1 MRRKCVCAQI
11 MRHRRVLCANA
22 YSAQT
27 MRRCAF
33 GLYDARIRILR
44 ILCADA
50 QMRLCAYYAHII
62 CRCAYYADMLIL
74 CAYYPYMFILFV
86 LQIKHSPP
94 LLTYTDPPRWWE
106 GVPAPALIHCKL
118 VRLGANTFPLGS
130 MCAAAQNAQRQ
141 SQSRE
146 SQKRIIF
153 RRILEQEG
161 ETSKNQ

>member
-1 MRRKCVCAQI
+1 MRI
-11 MRHRRVLCANA
+11 LRRLCADA
-22 YSAQT
+22 HSAQLRT

-94 LLTYTDPPRWWE
+94 LLTYTDPRKWWDDL
-106 GVPAPALIHCKL
+106 PAPALIHCKTYYKSSIL
-118 VRLGANTFPLGS
+118 PYYTDPTSNHTPSPTEGGRRTSPACGS
-130 MCAAAQNAQRQ
+130 
-141 SQSRE
+141 
-146 SQKRIIF
+146 F
-153 RRILEQEG
+153 RRPLNYNAG
-161 ETSKNQ
+161 MN

>member
-1 MRRKCVCAQI
+1 MGLLCAVTTYAQK
-11 MRHRRVLCANA
+11 MHMCADNAPSACLCANA

-94 LLTYTDPPRWWE
+94 LLTYTDPPRWWNYP
-106 GVPAPALIHCKL
+106 PAPALIHCKTYYKSSIL
-118 VRLGANTFPLGS
+118 PFYTEGRGPEAWRIGPQPLP
-130 MCAAAQNAQRQ
+130 
-141 SQSRE
+141 
-146 SQKRIIF
+146 
-153 RRILEQEG
+153 
-161 ETSKNQ
+161 

>member
-1 MRRKCVCAQI
+1 MHMCADNAPSACI
-11 MRHRRVLCANA
+11 MRECVFCAD
-22 YSAQT
+22 YAQMRT

-33 GLYDARIRILR
+33 GFYDARIRILR

-94 LLTYTDPPRWWE
+94 LLTYTDPPRWR
-106 GVPAPALIHCKL
+106 GDLPAPALIHCKTYYKSSIL
-118 VRLGANTFPLGS
+118 HPDTDPTSNHTPSPGGRRTSPACGS
-130 MCAAAQNAQRQ
+130 
-141 SQSRE
+141 
-146 SQKRIIF
+146 F
-153 RRILEQEG
+153 RRPLNYNAG
-161 ETSKNQ
+161 MN